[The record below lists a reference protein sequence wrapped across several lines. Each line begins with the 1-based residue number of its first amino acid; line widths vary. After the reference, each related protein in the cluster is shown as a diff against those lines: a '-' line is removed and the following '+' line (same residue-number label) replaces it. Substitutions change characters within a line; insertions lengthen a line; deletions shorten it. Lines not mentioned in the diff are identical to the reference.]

1 MSARERE
8 RAILIGKTY
17 YDRYNMYASASKVFT
32 VVAFARREV
41 SFHRCPGQLLRLT
54 ESGRYSPTLPG
65 VAAARTYRR
74 RAP

>member
-17 YDRYNMYASASKVFT
+17 YDRYNMYASSLQ
-32 VVAFARREV
+32 
-41 SFHRCPGQLLRLT
+41 SFHTRFCSPRSLVSQMPGELLRLT
-54 ESGRYSPTLPG
+54 ESGRDSPTSPG